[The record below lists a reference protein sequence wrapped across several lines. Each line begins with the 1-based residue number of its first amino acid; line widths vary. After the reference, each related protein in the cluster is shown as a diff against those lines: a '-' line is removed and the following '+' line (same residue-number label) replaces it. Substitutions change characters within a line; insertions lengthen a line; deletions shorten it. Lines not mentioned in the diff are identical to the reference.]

1 MLPIPALSYASEW
14 TYWLFKTIYCW
25 FWIKTVQFLPFL
37 ASAILQWMEAV
48 FFFSPSV
55 AKQWH
60 DLFLLCSFFCV
71 HMFLEIYQTPN
82 QYVCQHL
89 VVSSELFFLPKQV
102 MCLSFGAGFPRSY
115 WRYYKYFANGS
126 YPFFR
131 RWWWAGIVYIWTSI
145 DENTTWLLSADAMF
159 AHVLYVMLLDFLVGE
174 LKVHFLLISLHW
186 ACHLCLR
193 KSSCYNVRGNL
204 EGQDTGTQGW
214 L

>member
-48 FFFSPSV
+48 FFFPHLWLSNDMICFYSV
-55 AKQWH
+55 
-60 DLFLLCSFFCV
+60 LFSVYICFWKFIK
-71 HMFLEIYQTPN
+71 HPN

-131 RWWWAGIVYIWTSI
+131 RWWWAGIVYIWTSV
-145 DENTTWLLSADAMF
+145 DENTTWLLSADGMF

-193 KSSCYNVRGNL
+193 RSSCYNVRGNL

>member
-14 TYWLFKTIYCW
+14 TSWLFKTIYCW

-48 FFFSPSV
+48 FFFPHLWLSNDMICFYSILFSV
-55 AKQWH
+55 CICFWKFIKH
-60 DLFLLCSFFCV
+60 S
-71 HMFLEIYQTPN
+71 N

-89 VVSSELFFLPKQV
+89 VVSSDLFFLPKQV
-102 MCLSFGAGFPRSY
+102 MCLSFGAGFARSY
-115 WRYYKYFANGS
+115 WGYYKYVANGS

-159 AHVLYVMLLDFLVGE
+159 AHDLCGMLLDFLVVE

-193 KSSCYNVRGNL
+193 KSSCHNVRGNL